1 MEQADKFFHL
11 TATGWTAIGSIVGAV
26 SILAL
31 LIFNRF
37 YLREA
42 NRSADAAETSL
53 DLLRDQLALT
63 QRPFVAIHSKY
74 CEDINANLVYAH
86 NQGNGPALD
95 VEVCLVFDD
104 DDTDI
109 GRPSSY
115 SIGCLAADGK
125 FQFLIGAT
133 SANLARAVIWYKSIA
148 NELWTTNVALIAGSP
163 MNTEVAKGH
172 VHRDGRFARIKEEH
186 V

>member
-1 MEQADKFFHL
+1 MGQTDKFLHF
-11 TATGWTAIGSIVGAV
+11 TATGWTAIGSIFSAF

-42 NRSADAAETSL
+42 HRSADAAETSL

-63 QRPFVAIHSKY
+63 QRPFVAIHSEY
-74 CEDINANLVYAH
+74 CEDISACLVWAH

-95 VEVCLVFDD
+95 VEACLVFDD
-104 DDTDI
+104 DDTEI

-115 SIGCLAADGK
+115 SIGCLPIDGK

-133 SANLARAVIWYKSIA
+133 SANLARAVIWYKSIT
-148 NELWTTNVALIAGSP
+148 NEGWTTNAALIAGSP
-163 MNTEVAKGH
+163 MSTEVAKGH
-172 VHRDGRFARIKEEH
+172 LYRDGRYPLVKEEH
-186 V
+186 